1 MEGQMTM
8 SFELSN
14 QLRCEGIKVETR
26 PNLKQDSQKVMEWKR
41 VFEGTEGLM
50 EKMADANNL

>member
-1 MEGQMTM
+1 MTM